1 MRTPAKVCRMTGDGD
16 DLVSLSNLLVEDHV
30 FRALDPRLRS
40 FIGVHRLFCGIASG
54 AIKAYAALGDKGE
67 FLGCFFGALNSDAEF
82 EGHALFHRGVDVAA
96 VEKMT
101 EAEMRRDYRE
111 NFQIEVTTLAGCIP
125 VENRAANRMAR
136 RAGFKLD
143 HISSDEKYKIWKKV
157 L

>member
-1 MRTPAKVCRMTGDGD
+1 MKFPAKVCRMTGDGD

-30 FRALDPRLRS
+30 FRALDPNLRS

-54 AIKAYAALGDKGE
+54 AIRAYAAYDDKE
-67 FLGCFFGALNSDAEF
+67 DFLGCFFGALNLDDEF
-82 EGHALFHRGVDVAA
+82 EGHALFYRGVDAVA

-111 NFQIEVTTLAGCIP
+111 NFKTDVTTLMGCIP
-125 VENRAANRMAR
+125 AENRVANRFAR
-136 RAGFKLD
+136 RAGFKL
-143 HISSDEKYKIWKKV
+143 ISFDGKYKIWKKV